1 VLKQIVTSVCTVKL
15 QTPVGDLG
23 IHLELVVF
31 RHISSRAN
39 NGSET
44 TAKTTRRLQAH
55 ANHGEGV
62 DYYAYADVTDIDS
75 LPARAEEL
83 VETAVAAGLVEDV
96 VTALYEKAVLE
107 GERTGRA
114 VLGPPTYLRADH
126 LEEALRQLRA
136 DRAEPEGQR
145 PRP

>member
-15 QTPVGDLG
+15 QTPLGDLG

-31 RHISSRAN
+31 RRISSRAN
-39 NGSET
+39 SGSES

-55 ANHGEGV
+55 ANYGKGV
-62 DYYAYADVTDIDS
+62 DYYAYADVTDIDT
-75 LPARAEEL
+75 LPTLAEEL
-83 VETAVAAGLVEDV
+83 VDTEVAAELVEGV
-96 VTALYEKAVLE
+96 VTGLYEKAILE

-114 VLGPPTYLRADH
+114 ALGPPTYLTAGH
-126 LEEALRQLRA
+126 LEDLLRQIRA
-136 DRAEPEGQR
+136 DRIEPGGQG